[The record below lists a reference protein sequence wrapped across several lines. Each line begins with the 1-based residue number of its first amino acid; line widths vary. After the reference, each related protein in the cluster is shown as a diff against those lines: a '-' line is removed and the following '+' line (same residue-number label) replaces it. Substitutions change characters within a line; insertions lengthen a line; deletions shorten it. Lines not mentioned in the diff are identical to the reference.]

1 MDKKIALEI
10 AIEAVRRRKTE
21 VQQQYRLR
29 LREFDEAILEL
40 EKMRESLVRVVAD
53 DFSEEAVLV
62 SRDHVSTTEPVAETN
77 FTMRGPDD

>member
-10 AIEAVRRRKTE
+10 AIEAVRRRKAE

-53 DFSEEAVLV
+53 DFSEEAVLA
-62 SRDHVSTTEPVAETN
+62 SRDHVSK
-77 FTMRGPDD
+77 MSGD